1 MWYNYCMGDF
11 MKNSKKKKNMISKI
25 LGVISLIV
33 YVVFCIFLIM
43 LNMFPI
49 KYLSLF
55 LGIFTII
62 YIIFLVFIFVKKI
75 KKKLRITATIIL
87 TLFAILF
94 GIGIKYLS
102 ETIDFLDVINNKMLQ
117 KETYYVMVLE
127 SSNIKDISVLKN
139 KKIGLYNSLNGE
151 NALTK
156 LQKKVK
162 VKYEEYKDIE
172 EMFEDLQ
179 KGKLAAVLINDSIKN
194 LLSSELS
201 DMNLELKEVHNLS
214 ISIEKEEI
222 VKIVDV
228 TKKTF
233 NIYVAGGDAYGSI
246 DNVTNTDVNMVIS
259 VDPINR
265 KLLLTSIPRDYYVNL
280 PSFGKN
286 AYDKLTH
293 AGYYGIEESVKA
305 VEKLLNIDINYYVKV
320 NFSTVVGV
328 IDAIGG
334 VDVNSDYSFCVTTT
348 GVCVRKGINHLDGY
362 SAMMFA
368 RERQS
373 FTDGD
378 VQRVKNQQKVIEA
391 IINKATSSTA
401 IITNFSG
408 ILNSVSE
415 SLSTNMDTK
424 SINKFVKMQLN
435 NMSSWSIESNN
446 LVGTDLYTIN
456 TYTFPGTELY
466 VMKQSEESVDFAK
479 NRINEYIKQ

>member
-62 YIIFLVFIFVKKI
+62 YLIFLVFIFVKKI
-75 KKKLRITATIIL
+75 KKKLRVTATIIL
-87 TLFAILF
+87 AIFAILF

-117 KETYYVMVLE
+117 KETYYVMVLDK
-127 SSNIKDISVLKN
+127 SNTKNIVNLKN
-139 KKIGLYNSLNGE
+139 KKIGLYNSLNSE
-151 NALTK
+151 HALSE
-156 LQKKVK
+156 LQKEVK

-172 EMFEDLQ
+172 KMFEELQ
-179 KGKLAAVLINDSIKN
+179 EGKLAAVLINDSIKT
-194 LLSSELS
+194 LLDSELA
-201 DMNLELKEVHNLS
+201 DMELELKEVYNLS
-214 ISIEKEEI
+214 ISIEKEDI

-246 DNVTNTDVNMVIS
+246 DNVTNTDVNMIVT
-259 VDPINR
+259 VDPVNR

-293 AGYYGIEESVKA
+293 AGYYGVEESVKA
-305 VEKLLNIDINYYVKV
+305 VEKLLDIDINYYVKV

-334 VDVNSDYSFCVTTT
+334 ITVYSDFAFCYENISPCFSS
-348 GVCVRKGINHLDGY
+348 GYNYLDGY
-362 SAMMFA
+362 NAMMFS
-368 RERQS
+368 RERSS
-373 FTDGD
+373 FSDGD

-391 IINKATSSTA
+391 IINKATSSTT
-401 IITNFSG
+401 IITNFSQ

-435 NMSSWSIESNN
+435 DMSGWSFESNN
-446 LVGTDLYTIN
+446 LVGTDLYTTN

-466 VMKQSEESVDFAK
+466 VMEQNKESVDFAK
-479 NRINEYIKQ
+479 NKINEYIK

>member
-1 MWYNYCMGDF
+1 MGDI
-11 MKNSKKKKNMISKI
+11 MKSNKKKKNIISKI
-25 LGVISLIV
+25 LGIISLVI
-33 YVVFCIFLIM
+33 YVVFCVFLIM
-43 LNMFPI
+43 LNMIPM
-49 KYLSLF
+49 KYLSIF
-55 LGIFTII
+55 LIIFSII
-62 YIIFLVFIFVKKI
+62 YIIFLTFIFIKKI

-87 TLFAILF
+87 TIFAILF
-94 GIGIKYLS
+94 GIGTKYLS

-117 KETYYVMVLE
+117 KETYYVMVLDT
-127 SSNIKDISVLKN
+127 SKSKNVNSLKN
-139 KKIGLYNSLNGE
+139 KKIGLYNSQNSE
-151 NALTK
+151 SALSE
-156 LQKKVK
+156 LQKEVK

-172 EMFEDLQ
+172 KMFEDLQ
-179 KGKLAAVLINDSIKN
+179 KGKITAVLINDSIKT

-201 DMNLELKEVHNLS
+201 DMDLELKEIYNLS
-214 ISIEKEEI
+214 ISIEKEDI

-246 DNVTNTDVNMVIS
+246 DNVTNTDVNMVIT
-259 VDPINR
+259 VDPVNR

-305 VEKLLNIDINYYVKV
+305 VEKLLDVDINYYVKV
-320 NFSTVVGV
+320 NYSTVVGV

-334 VDVNSDYSFCVTTT
+334 VNVHSDLAFCVEDT
-348 GVCVRKGINHLDGY
+348 GVCVTPGY
-362 SAMMFA
+362 NYLNGYQAMNFA

-373 FTDGD
+373 FPDGD

-391 IINKATSSTA
+391 VINKATSSTT
-401 IITNFSG
+401 IITNFSQ

-435 NMSSWSIESNN
+435 DMSSWSIESNN
-446 LVGTDLYTIN
+446 LVGTDLYTPN

-466 VMKQSEESVDFAK
+466 VMEQNKESVDFAK
-479 NRINEYIKQ
+479 SKIKEYIK

>member
-11 MKNSKKKKNMISKI
+11 MKNSKKKKNIISKI
-25 LGVISLIV
+25 LGIISLVI
-33 YVVFCIFLIM
+33 YVVFCAFLIILNMIPMKYLSIFLI
-43 LNMFPI
+43 
-49 KYLSLF
+49 
-55 LGIFTII
+55 IFSII
-62 YIIFLVFIFVKKI
+62 YLIFLVFIFVKKI

-87 TLFAILF
+87 TIFAILF
-94 GIGIKYLS
+94 GLGIKYLS

-117 KETYYVMVLE
+117 KETYYVMVLDT
-127 SSNIKDISVLKN
+127 SNTKNIANLKN
-139 KKIGLYNSLNGE
+139 KKIGLYNSQNSE
-151 NALTK
+151 SALAE
-156 LQKKVK
+156 LQKEVK
-162 VKYEEYKDIE
+162 LKYEEYKDIE
-172 EMFEDLQ
+172 KMFEELQ
-179 KGKLAAVLINDSIKN
+179 EEKLAAVLINDSIKT

-201 DMNLELKEVHNLS
+201 DMNLKLKEIHNLS
-214 ISIEKEEI
+214 ISIEKEDI

-246 DNVTNTDVNMVIS
+246 ENVTNTDVNMVIT
-259 VDPINR
+259 VDPVNR

-293 AGYYGIEESVKA
+293 AGYYGVEESVKA
-305 VEKLLNIDINYYVKV
+305 VEKLLDIDINYYVKV

-334 VDVNSDYSFCVTTT
+334 ITVYSDFAFCYENISPCFSS
-348 GVCVRKGINHLDGY
+348 GYNYLDGY
-362 SAMMFA
+362 NAMMFS
-368 RERQS
+368 RERSS
-373 FTDGD
+373 FSDGD

-391 IINKATSSTA
+391 IINKATSSTT
-401 IITNFSG
+401 IITNFSQ

-435 NMSSWSIESNN
+435 DMSGWSFESNN
-446 LVGTDLYTIN
+446 LVGTDLYTTN

-466 VMKQSEESVDFAK
+466 VMEQNKESVDFAK
-479 NRINEYIKQ
+479 GKIKEYIK